1 MNKSRVEAFSDGVFA
16 IAITLLVLTI
26 AQPTNYKNLA
36 HDLATRWPSLAA
48 YVVSFAVIGIMWLN
62 HHSLFSS
69 FERID
74 RGLFYLNLL
83 LLLTITFLPYPTGVL
98 GQALA
103 RGQGAETAA
112 VFYAITMAVN
122 AYVWTAL
129 WLYASYH
136 RRLLHTS
143 FPEEERT
150 LATLLFTVGAVLYT
164 LAIGVAFLNA
174 YAFLALQAVFALYYA
189 LDPVNRRPGRGPRGG
204 QASGDEVTSGDDV
217 TSQTGL
223 AAAPGRFRRRSYG
236 PGRR

>member
-26 AQPTNYKNLA
+26 AQPANYRNLT
-36 HDLATRWPSLAA
+36 HELLSRWPSLAA

-83 LLLTITFLPYPTGVL
+83 LLMTITFLPYPTGVL
-98 GQALA
+98 GEALA
-103 RGQGAETAA
+103 KGHGAETAA
-112 VFYAITMAVN
+112 VFYAVTMAVN
-122 AYVWTAL
+122 AYAWSAL
-129 WLYASYH
+129 WLYASYR

-143 FPEEERT
+143 FPEEERA
-150 LATLLFTVGAVLYT
+150 LATLLFTIGAVLYT

-174 YAFLALQAVFALYYA
+174 YAFLALQAAFALYYA
-189 LDPVNRRPGRGPRGG
+189 LDPVNRRPGRGRRGSPAG
-204 QASGDEVTSGDDV
+204 GDVAGSDDAV
-217 TSQTGL
+217 MGETGL
-223 AAAPGRFRRRSYG
+223 VSTPGRLRRRSYG